1 MHHIARIP
9 FDQVGVFIDEGLAH
23 AGGMGRVHAKHDGF
37 LEPVAAGLE
46 VVADPLG
53 YAGGAV
59 VDDEGVIKVFF
70 GCRVCLAS
78 GCR

>member
-1 MHHIARIP
+1 
-9 FDQVGVFIDEGLAH
+9 
-23 AGGMGRVHAKHDGF
+23 MGRVHAKHDGF

-78 GCR
+78 GGR